1 MWEYRGFVDLMP
13 LSVVS
18 EQTKGNDHHA
28 EVWQEESAHI
38 VNATPERRAE
48 FATTRQCARRA
59 LQRLGFP
66 PVAIPVQPSRAPAWP
81 AGVVGSLT
89 HGADLRAAAVATTA
103 TCRAVGIDVEP
114 NDGLPNGTLE
124 LIASPVEISGLRALD
139 SLWPKVAWD
148 RLLFSAKE
156 AIFKAWFPMTGHWL
170 NYHECT
176 LTIESDTATFTGRLH
191 LDSSIRAH
199 FGIDMVEGRWGI
211 SKGRLLSA
219 VVVPTRADQ

>member
-1 MWEYRGFVDLMP
+1 M
-13 LSVVS
+13 
-18 EQTKGNDHHA
+18 
-28 EVWQEESAHI
+28 
-38 VNATPERRAE
+38 
-48 FATTRQCARRA
+48 
-59 LQRLGFP
+59 
-66 PVAIPVQPSRAPAWP
+66 
-81 AGVVGSLT
+81 
-89 HGADLRAAAVATTA
+89 
-103 TCRAVGIDVEP
+103 GIDVEP

-211 SKGRLLSA
+211 SKGRGLTPDLGHAESSTMLGKRESKDGKEELHRR
-219 VVVPTRADQ
+219 VPSPGGG